1 MCRIEEKVYIGSDG
15 RSRTFQDTFD
25 CDRARRR
32 GKRCSKP
39 EIRTREY
46 RGAPPIA
53 RDDAPSPASNNPPT
67 PTGVGSYIV
76 EERRPS
82 ASGGR
87 RPSLRPATS
96 LKPEIVI
103 QIGSNKGRDA
113 KYPRTHVPKTYK
125 SSSLGASSTASNEI
139 AVDSPGSDASYPIRT
154 GLPDTAVPHTPPFGQ
169 PQGYTARR
177 AVPQTHRHTASAS
190 SVTTSQTPSLYT
202 TSETEPDSPLGRH
215 APEYPRTVVHNSRGN
230 PTPPTTTRGQTAQP
244 SSHRTRPGVPHSSSR
259 DTSSSRDNADGYSDF
274 VDLYASSN
282 VSNASST
289 RGAAPEVTDRAID
302 RERLRK
308 KKQEQEEERRLDEAI
323 SQAEKFA
330 AEQAKKEVRFAALET
345 GRYEERDRLR
355 REQSE
360 KKKAEEHRDRD
371 RQRKNHSEK
380 HIVKESEK
388 RATKRP
394 EREKT
399 QPPTSYNQKQP
410 SGGRRSR
417 RGSMTQA
424 DFDEQARLLRQEEL
438 QMSLERTAAKQRE
451 QEEAIQQRYTTRPQP
466 QTSNSYSVGDARPA
480 GRRRMSIVDAPPVLT
495 PVATTFAPQPTYAA
509 RPPSSHT
516 QPYTTREQLPSAR
529 YSPSQTAHP
538 FAQLTQ
544 TSNSSMENNPFAA
557 PSTRPIHPSIPPVAV
572 AHQHHYPTIAP
583 STAWETQSKQTALP
597 AYPPGQTAQYPSQAH
612 SRAQQATRNL
622 NQTYQMPD
630 EWRGP

>member
-1 MCRIEEKVYIGSDG
+1 MCRIEEKIYIGSDG

-46 RGAPPIA
+46 RGTPPIA

-87 RPSLRPATS
+87 RPSV
-96 LKPEIVI
+96 KPEIII
-103 QIGSNKGRDA
+103 QIGSNKGKDA
-113 KYPRTHVPKTYK
+113 KYPRAYVDKTYK
-125 SSSLGASSTASNEI
+125 RSSLGASSTTSNEI

-154 GLPDTAVPHTPPFGQ
+154 GLPDTPVPQTPPFGH
-169 PQGYTARR
+169 PQGYTTRR
-177 AVPQTHRHTASAS
+177 AMPPPHRHTASTS

-215 APEYPRTVVHNSRGN
+215 VPEYPRTIVHNSRGD
-230 PTPPTTTRGQTAQP
+230 PSPPTTTRGHSAQQ
-244 SSHRTRPGVPHSSSR
+244 SAYRTRLDVPHSSSR
-259 DTSSSRDNADGYSDF
+259 DTSSSRDNADYSDF

-289 RGAAPEVTDRAID
+289 RAAAPGMTDRAID
-302 RERLRK
+302 RERRRK
-308 KKQEQEEERRLDEAI
+308 KKEDEEEERRLDEAL
-323 SQAEKFA
+323 SQAAKLA

-345 GRYEERDRLR
+345 GRYEERDR
-355 REQSE
+355 
-360 KKKAEEHRDRD
+360 
-371 RQRKNHSEK
+371 QRKSHSEK
-380 HIVKESEK
+380 HTVKETEK

-399 QPPTSYNQKQP
+399 QPPTSFNQKQP
-410 SGGRRSR
+410 SGRRSR

-424 DFDEQARLLRQEEL
+424 DLDEQARLLRQEEL
-438 QMSLERTAAKQRE
+438 QMSLERTAAEQRE
-451 QEEAIQQRYTTRPQP
+451 QEEAMQQRYSTRPQP
-466 QTSNSYSVGDARPA
+466 QSAHSYSVGDSRPNA
-480 GRRRMSIVDAPPVLT
+480 SGRRRMSIVDAPPALT
-495 PVATTFAPQPTYAA
+495 PLTTAFSPQPAFA
-509 RPPSSHT
+509 VRPPSSHT
-516 QPYTTREQLPSAR
+516 QSYTTREQLPSAR
-529 YSPSQTAHP
+529 YSPSQTVHP
-538 FAQLTQ
+538 FSQPTR
-544 TSNSSMENNPFAA
+544 TSGSSMENNPFAA
-557 PSTRPIHPSIPPVAV
+557 PSTRPIHPSRQPVPV
-572 AHQHHYPTIAP
+572 VHQHHYPPAAS
-583 STAWETQSKQTALP
+583 STAWNTQSLQAALP
-597 AYPPGQTAQYPSQAH
+597 TYPAGQTAQYPTQAH
-612 SRAQQATRNL
+612 GRAQQATRNL

>member
-1 MCRIEEKVYIGSDG
+1 MCRIEEKIYIGSDG
-15 RSRTFQDTFD
+15 RSRTFQDAFD

-67 PTGVGSYIV
+67 PTGVGSYVV

-87 RPSLRPATS
+87 RPSLRPVAS
-96 LKPEIVI
+96 VKPEIII

-113 KYPRTHVPKTYK
+113 KYPRTYVPKTYK
-125 SSSLGASSTASNEI
+125 RSSLGASSTASNEL

-154 GLPDTAVPHTPPFGQ
+154 GLPDTAVPQTPPFGQ
-169 PQGYTARR
+169 SQGYNTRR
-177 AVPQTHRHTASAS
+177 IVPPPHRHTASAS

-215 APEYPRTVVHNSRGN
+215 APEYPRTIVHNTRGN
-230 PTPPTTTRGQTAQP
+230 PSPPTTTRGQT
-244 SSHRTRPGVPHSSSR
+244 TRPSAYHTRLDVPHSSSR
-259 DTSSSRDNADGYSDF
+259 DTSSSRGNADDYSDV
-274 VDLYASSN
+274 VDMYASSN

-289 RGAAPEVTDRAID
+289 RGAAPEITDRAID
-302 RERLRK
+302 RERRRK
-308 KKQEQEEERRLDEAI
+308 KKEDEEEERRLDEAI
-323 SQAEKFA
+323 SQA

-355 REQSE
+355 KEQSE
-360 KKKAEEHRDRD
+360 KKKVEDQRDRD
-371 RQRKNHSEK
+371 RQRKSHSEK
-380 HIVKESEK
+380 HTVKET

-399 QPPTSYNQKQP
+399 QPPTSYNQKP
-410 SGGRRSR
+410 TTAGRRSR

-424 DFDEQARLLRQEEL
+424 DIDEQARLLRQEEL
-438 QMSLERTAAKQRE
+438 QMSLERTAAEQRE
-451 QEEAIQQRYTTRPQP
+451 QEEAMQQRYTTRPQP
-466 QTSNSYSVGDARPA
+466 QPAHSYTAGDSRPA
-480 GRRRMSIVDAPPVLT
+480 GRRRLSIVDAPPILT
-495 PVATTFAPQPTYAA
+495 PLNTTFAQQPAYAT

-516 QPYTTREQLPSAR
+516 QSYTTREQLPSAR
-529 YSPSQTAHP
+529 YSPSQNVNP
-538 FAQLTQ
+538 FVQPTR
-544 TSNSSMENNPFAA
+544 TSNSNMENNPFAA
-557 PSTRPIHPSIPPVAV
+557 PSTRPIHPSHPPVPV
-572 AHQHHYPTIAP
+572 VHQHHYPPVAP
-583 STAWETQSKQTALP
+583 SSAWDTQPLQAALP
-597 AYPPGQTAQYPSQAH
+597 AYPTGQTAQYPAQAH
-612 SRAQQATRNL
+612 TRAQQATRNL

>member
-1 MCRIEEKVYIGSDG
+1 MCRIEEKIYIGSDG

-39 EIRTREY
+39 EIKTREY
-46 RGAPPIA
+46 RGTPPIS

-67 PTGVGSYIV
+67 PTGVGSYVI

-87 RPSLRPATS
+87 RPSLRPGTS
-96 LKPEIVI
+96 VKPEIII

-113 KYPRTHVPKTYK
+113 KYPRTYVPKTYK
-125 SSSLGASSTASNEI
+125 RSSLGASSTASNEI

-154 GLPDTAVPHTPPFGQ
+154 GFPDTAVPHTPPVGQ
-169 PQGYTARR
+169 PQGYTTRR
-177 AVPQTHRHTASAS
+177 VVPQTHRHTASVS

-215 APEYPRTVVHNSRGN
+215 VPEYPRTIVHN
-230 PTPPTTTRGQTAQP
+230 A
-244 SSHRTRPGVPHSSSR
+244 R
-259 DTSSSRDNADGYSDF
+259 DE
-274 VDLYASSN
+274 LYASSN

-289 RGAAPEVTDRAID
+289 RAAAPEITERAIN
-302 RERLRK
+302 RERRRTK
-308 KKQEQEEERRLDEAI
+308 KDDEEEERRLDEAL
-323 SQAEKFA
+323 SLAEKLA
-330 AEQAKKEVRFAALET
+330 AEQTKKEVRFAALET

-355 REQSE
+355 KEQTE
-360 KKKAEEHRDRD
+360 KNKVEEQRDRE
-371 RQRKNHSEK
+371 RQRKSHVEK
-380 HIVKESEK
+380 QTVKETEK

-399 QPPTSYNQKQP
+399 QPPTSFNQKQP

-424 DFDEQARLLRQEEL
+424 DIDEQARLLRQEEL
-438 QMSLERTAAKQRE
+438 QMSLERTVAKQRE
-451 QEEAIQQRYTTRPQP
+451 QEEAMQQRYATRPQP
-466 QTSNSYSVGDARPA
+466 QSAHSYSVGDSRPA
-480 GRRRMSIVDAPPVLT
+480 ASGRRRLSIVDAPPVLT
-495 PVATTFAPQPTYAA
+495 PLTTTFSQQPAYAT

-529 YSPSQTAHP
+529 YSPSQTVHP
-538 FAQLTQ
+538 FAQPTR
-544 TSNSSMENNPFAA
+544 TPNSSLENNPFAA
-557 PSTRPIHPSIPPVAV
+557 PSNRPIHPSHPPVPV
-572 AHQHHYPTIAP
+572 VHQHHYPPVASSSP
-583 STAWETQSKQTALP
+583 WDTQPMQAALP
-597 AYPPGQTAQYPSQAH
+597 AYPTGQTAQYPTQAH
-612 SRAQQATRNL
+612 GRAQQATRNL
-622 NQTYQMPD
+622 NQTYQTHD
-630 EWRGP
+630 EWRNP